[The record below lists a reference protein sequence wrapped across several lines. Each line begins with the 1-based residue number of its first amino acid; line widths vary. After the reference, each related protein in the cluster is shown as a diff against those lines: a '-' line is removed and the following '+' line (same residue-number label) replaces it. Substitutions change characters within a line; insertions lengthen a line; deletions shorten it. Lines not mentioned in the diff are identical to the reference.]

1 MPVTALYAGLIAIL
15 FLVLS
20 WRVIARRRS
29 QRVSLGDGD
38 DTALRRRI
46 RAQANCAEYAPMG
59 LILLGAAESLATPV
73 WVLHLLGLML
83 LAGRVM
89 HGLALTR
96 EAPAMTL
103 RVGGMLLTLG
113 MLGLSAL
120 GLVAHALI

>member
-1 MPVTALYAGLIAIL
+1 MPVTSLYAALVAML

-29 QRVSLGDGD
+29 QKVSLGDGD
-38 DTALRRRI
+38 DRALRRRI
-46 RAQANCAEYAPMG
+46 RAQANCSEYAPLG
-59 LILLGAAESLATPV
+59 LILLGFAESLDTPV
-73 WVLHLLGLML
+73 WVLHGLGLML

-96 EAPAMTL
+96 ETPSMLL
-103 RVGGMLLTLG
+103 RQAGMLLTLI

-120 GLVAHALI
+120 GLAAHALV